1 LLCPA
6 LPGGAADFDGDS
18 REDIAVY
25 RPSSGKWLIRG
36 ITQVFF
42 GTAADTPV
50 AGDFSGDG
58 IAEVGIFRPS
68 SGLWR
73 IRNTTLGYFGTS
85 TDVPITGGGSGQRL
99 YDYVVR
105 TGDGDDLAAALESDV
120 YRSVF
125 IPAGTYSIDQTVTI
139 EHVRKIVGEEQR
151 GTVLAFDSGCYLDI
165 HVEFCKVDGLRV
177 LSGGG
182 AGGTGNVYVR
192 SNYVTVR
199 DCFSYSSEGHGFEHG
214 SGAYVSFIDCV
225 ASNAAANGFQG
236 SNDESCRFLNCAAR
250 DCAENGFE
258 DCNNLANC
266 YIDGYGHTQIGF
278 YDCDRLSNCYAYGCQ
293 TYGFSGCNMAGACLV
308 DGGGITTTG
317 FHSCYRLS
325 SCWVQNC
332 TGSSYD
338 NVNVSDDSTNKYSCN

>member
-1 LLCPA
+1 MRPSAKALLLAA
-6 LPGGAADFDGDS
+6 LAAAGTSAAADFDGDS

-125 IPAGTYSIDQTVTI
+125 IPAGTYS
-139 EHVRKIVGEEQR
+139 
-151 GTVLAFDSGCYLDI
+151 
-165 HVEFCKVDGLRV
+165 
-177 LSGGG
+177 
-182 AGGTGNVYVR
+182 
-192 SNYVTVR
+192 
-199 DCFSYSSEGHGFEHG
+199 
-214 SGAYVSFIDCV
+214 
-225 ASNAAANGFQG
+225 
-236 SNDESCRFLNCAAR
+236 
-250 DCAENGFE
+250 
-258 DCNNLANC
+258 
-266 YIDGYGHTQIGF
+266 
-278 YDCDRLSNCYAYGCQ
+278 
-293 TYGFSGCNMAGACLV
+293 
-308 DGGGITTTG
+308 
-317 FHSCYRLS
+317 
-325 SCWVQNC
+325 
-332 TGSSYD
+332 
-338 NVNVSDDSTNKYSCN
+338 